1 MNITKLN
8 NDSIITEPD
17 NRNALNVFTEVIS
30 MFVRLVLISIG
41 TYINV
46 KIISVCKKEKSKTW
60 QIDIVRAVAIVP
72 LMFFIVIFEAFNDYL
87 PKSISNYTGVSICY
101 IAAFAYVYLPY
112 LIGFS
117 SLVVSVI
124 KYIFIVHRERAIEI
138 GEEKIKRWFSWFNFI
153 HPLVIA
159 TSTVLLFDVESFASL
174 IKCFGLQEKLAQRYN
189 SSTGNL
195 ERMFLCKLR
204 SAESDIEGSNSLY
217 ILTQSFC
224 AIKMVYIWILSG
236 NIPEAFFYYKI
247 FKKMKW

>member
-87 PKSISNYTGVSICY
+87 PKSISNYTGFSICY
-101 IAAFAYVYLPY
+101 IAAFAY
-112 LIGFS
+112 
-117 SLVVSVI
+117 
-124 KYIFIVHRERAIEI
+124 E
-138 GEEKIKRWFSWFNFI
+138 
-153 HPLVIA
+153 
-159 TSTVLLFDVESFASL
+159 
-174 IKCFGLQEKLAQRYN
+174 
-189 SSTGNL
+189 
-195 ERMFLCKLR
+195 LC
-204 SAESDIEGSNSLY
+204 
-217 ILTQSFC
+217 
-224 AIKMVYIWILSG
+224 
-236 NIPEAFFYYKI
+236 
-247 FKKMKW
+247 